1 MPSRPASR
9 SSHARR
15 RWWRRGLFAA
25 LLISP
30 LAAFPFLGRLLVA
43 EDPLQPADAIVV
55 LAGSRADRWLEA
67 IDLRAAGHA
76 EPIVLSRG
84 ARGDGEGYLESRGIR
99 LPDGAEIARAAMIEL
114 GVPAEAVAF
123 LPGTA
128 DSTAEEAVLVRRLA
142 ESSGWHR
149 VIVVTSKL
157 HTRRARLAFR
167 RELRGTGIEPLV
179 RASRYD
185 GAEPSSWWRTRRGV
199 RDTLFEWIK
208 LVAYAAGLGA

>member
-1 MPSRPASR
+1 MPSRAASR

-15 RWWRRGLFAA
+15 RWWWRGLLAA
-25 LLISP
+25 LVLSP
-30 LAAFPFLGRLLVA
+30 LAAFPFLGHLLVA

-76 EPIVLSRG
+76 QAIVLSRG

-149 VIVVTSKL
+149 VIVVTSKQ

-167 RELRGTGIEPLV
+167 RELRNTGIEPLV

-185 GAEPSSWWRTRRGV
+185 GVDPPNWWRTRRGV
-199 RDTLFEWIK
+199 RETVFEWIK
-208 LVAYAAGLGA
+208 LVVYTVGLG